1 VVVQRVVNTIW
12 IASLIGIQTGDSSS
26 ADTLSTRTTR
36 LSMFC
41 ERWSIARACRVACGV
56 LHSRRHAVSQSAGL
70 ERRAVRHRRHVR
82 GQEGQPRGAVRAA
95 DSSLGFE
102 LRLTAANELL
112 QSHVCRS
119 QDDVLSTFEQWQA
132 AMLEKAGVDRM
143 DRRRPCGSEEEF
155 RPALTAAEHAE
166 LEAEARVLI
175 ARIRRPIE
183 RRRAGDF
190 DDPGNIGVCHADF
203 LAGWNGVLLKPP
215 SLSSCFPLT
224 QSSSDDRGTF
234 SGAWPGISVSWTS
247 RATKDRRG
255 LTIIA

>member
-1 VVVQRVVNTIW
+1 
-12 IASLIGIQTGDSSS
+12 
-26 ADTLSTRTTR
+26 
-36 LSMFC
+36 
-41 ERWSIARACRVACGV
+41 
-56 LHSRRHAVSQSAGL
+56 
-70 ERRAVRHRRHVR
+70 
-82 GQEGQPRGAVRAA
+82 
-95 DSSLGFE
+95 
-102 LRLTAANELL
+102 
-112 QSHVCRS
+112 
-119 QDDVLSTFEQWQA
+119 
-132 AMLEKAGVDRM
+132 M